1 MPISTDATWMNRALE
16 LAQRAKQE
24 GEVPVGAIIVKDD
37 QCIAEAWNRPIA
49 MQDPSAHAEILALR
63 AAAQRLRNYRLP
75 GTTVYVTLEPCVMCA
90 GALIQAR
97 VARVVYGC
105 SDPKAGAAG
114 SVFSILGTEQL
125 NHKIKL
131 TGGVQALE
139 ASTLLTDFFRPR
151 RG

>member
-105 SDPKAGAAG
+105 SDPKAGAAD